1 MSEILAPH
9 GCLVS
14 QISWKAAVIF
24 CVPSDSDRCDIFA
37 ASVDIMDVDL
47 KLGFSLGDWE
57 VQPLLGQIIGSSGAV
72 HMEPKVMDV
81 LVALASRPGEVIER
95 DDLLNEVWG
104 GRAVA
109 DEPLTRCIASL
120 RRILNDSRVAPE
132 YIETIPKRGYRL
144 VAPVKAHAMSGRSRT
159 SRRIAELWR
168 RRQFRIGAAYAAVA
182 ILIVGL
188 SIWFVL
194 RPQDDPPI
202 PATAVSLAV
211 LPFANL
217 SDDSGNEYFSDGLSE
232 EIMTRLAGVEGLIVV
247 ARTSSFSFKESNDDA
262 KTIARKLQVSHLLDG
277 SVRKDGDRLRIT
289 AELIDSEG
297 FRLWSDNYEGVL
309 SDVFY
314 LQDTIANDI
323 VSQVRPSLKVTDT
336 ELPIETEPP
345 TENLDAY
352 ELVLRGGFQLQRRN
366 EGPLKRSI
374 SLFEKAIELDEN
386 YGDAYVGL
394 ATAYALLPF
403 YSLEPRDAAFDLAM
417 ATIEKGANK
426 DSSVDTKAAG
436 IMSFMLFSGEW
447 RWIESEIGFRRA
459 LAYSPDDAEL
469 LQWYSQF
476 LGSVGRTEES
486 LYHAMRAK
494 ELDQLSPVINHRLAI
509 AYMWMNQNDL
519 AREQYG
525 LASELGM
532 APASNPEA
540 YVIFLLRLAE
550 YDEARLLMTGLQKMM
565 GHSTD
570 WIEPVLQA
578 IQDPENR
585 PAAVEAVIRAERE
598 NDISKQ
604 YLYGVW
610 VYLNETD
617 RALDIAHELIKDRP
631 SFNTELLFAEETSAL
646 RQNPR
651 FGDLIREIGLHRYW
665 ENFGWPEMCS
675 PVGEQIVCY

>member
-1 MSEILAPH
+1 MFGILAPH
-9 GCLVS
+9 SCVVS

-24 CVPSDSDRCDIFA
+24 CVPSDWSRCDIFVA
-37 ASVDIMDVDL
+37 RVDIMDVDL

-72 HMEPKVMDV
+72 HVEPKIMDV

-95 DDLLNEVWG
+95 DDLMNEVWG
-104 GRAVA
+104 GRAQS
-109 DEPLTRCIASL
+109 DEPLNRCIASL
-120 RRILNDSRVAPE
+120 RRILNDSRAAPE
-132 YIETIPKRGYRL
+132 YVETIPKRGYRL
-144 VAPVKAHAMSGRSRT
+144 VAPVKAHAMSGRSRP
-159 SRRIAELWR
+159 SHPIAEFWR
-168 RRQFRIGAAYAAVA
+168 RRLFRREAVYAVVAV
-182 ILIVGL
+182 LIVGL
-188 SIWFVL
+188 GVWFVL
-194 RPQDDPPI
+194 RPPDNS
-202 PATAVSLAV
+202 ATPVTLAV

-217 SDDSGNEYFSDGLSE
+217 SDDSDEPISDGLSV
-232 EIMTRLAGVEGLIVV
+232 EIMTRLARVEGLIVV

-277 SVRKDGDRLRIT
+277 SVRKDGDRLKIT

-297 FRLWSDNYEGVL
+297 LRLWSDNYTGVL
-309 SDVFY
+309 SDVFS

-323 VSQVRPSLKVTDT
+323 VSQVRPSLQVMDT
-336 ELPIETEPP
+336 KSPIETEPP
-345 TENLDAY
+345 TDNLDAY

-366 EGPLKRSI
+366 ESALTHSI
-374 SLFEKAIELDEN
+374 SLFENAIELDEN

-394 ATAYALLPF
+394 ATAYALLPS
-403 YSLEPRDAAFDLAM
+403 YALVAQDASFDLAM

-426 DSSVDTKAAG
+426 DPSVDTKAAG
-436 IMSFMLFSGEW
+436 IMSFMLFFGEW
-447 RWIESEIGFRRA
+447 RWIESEIGFRKA

-476 LGSVGRTEES
+476 LGGVGRTEES
-486 LYHAMRAK
+486 LYHATRAK
-494 ELDQLSPVINHRLAI
+494 ELDRLSPVINHRLAI
-509 AYMWMNQNDL
+509 AYMWMNQNEL
-519 AREQYG
+519 AREQYE

-532 APASNPEA
+532 APASIPEA
-540 YVIFLLRLAE
+540 YLILLLRLGE
-550 YDEARLLMTGLQKMM
+550 YDEVRLLMTGLEKML

-578 IQDPENR
+578 IQDPETR

-617 RALDIAHELIKDRP
+617 RALDIAHELIQDRP
-631 SFNTELLFAEETSAL
+631 SFNTEIMFAEETSAL

-675 PVGEQIVCY
+675 PVGEQIVCH

>member
-1 MSEILAPH
+1 MFGILAPH
-9 GCLVS
+9 SCVVS

-24 CVPSDSDRCDIFA
+24 CVPSDWSRCDIFVA
-37 ASVDIMDVDL
+37 RVDIMDVDL

-72 HMEPKVMDV
+72 HVEPKIMDV

-95 DDLLNEVWG
+95 DDLMNEVWG
-104 GRAVA
+104 GRAQS
-109 DEPLTRCIASL
+109 DEPLNRCIASL
-120 RRILNDSRVAPE
+120 RRILNDSRAAPE
-132 YIETIPKRGYRL
+132 YVETIPKRGYRL
-144 VAPVKAHAMSGRSRT
+144 VAPVKAHAMSGRSQP
-159 SRRIAELWR
+159 SHPIAEFWR
-168 RRQFRIGAAYAAVA
+168 RRLFRREAVYAVVAV
-182 ILIVGL
+182 LIVGL
-188 SIWFVL
+188 GVWFVL
-194 RPQDDPPI
+194 RPPDNS
-202 PATAVSLAV
+202 ATPVTLAV

-217 SDDSGNEYFSDGLSE
+217 SDDSDEPISDGLSV
-232 EIMTRLAGVEGLIVV
+232 EIMTRLARVEGLIVV

-277 SVRKDGDRLRIT
+277 SVRKDGDRLKIT

-297 FRLWSDNYEGVL
+297 LRLWSDNYTGVL
-309 SDVFY
+309 SDVFS

-323 VSQVRPSLKVTDT
+323 VSQVRPSLQVMDT
-336 ELPIETEPP
+336 KSPIETEPP
-345 TENLDAY
+345 TDNLDAY

-366 EGPLKRSI
+366 ESALTHSI
-374 SLFEKAIELDEN
+374 SLFENAIELDEN

-394 ATAYALLPF
+394 ATAYALLPS
-403 YSLEPRDAAFDLAM
+403 YALVAQDASFDLAM

-426 DSSVDTKAAG
+426 DPSVDTKAAG
-436 IMSFMLFSGEW
+436 IMSFMLFFGEW
-447 RWIESEIGFRRA
+447 RWIESEIGFRKA

-476 LGSVGRTEES
+476 LGGVGRTEES
-486 LYHAMRAK
+486 LYHATRAK
-494 ELDQLSPVINHRLAI
+494 ELDRLSPVINHRLAI
-509 AYMWMNQNDL
+509 AYMWMNQNEL
-519 AREQYG
+519 AREQYE

-532 APASNPEA
+532 APASIPEA
-540 YVIFLLRLAE
+540 YLILLLRLGE
-550 YDEARLLMTGLQKMM
+550 YDEVRLLMTGLEKML

-578 IQDPENR
+578 IQDPETR

-617 RALDIAHELIKDRP
+617 RALDIAHELIQDRP
-631 SFNTELLFAEETSAL
+631 SFNTEIMFAEETSAL

-675 PVGEQIVCY
+675 PVGEQIVCH